1 MDGQSARYIVADET
15 ASWAVRGTAVPS
27 GDWAPMPAFWAE
39 FEALLARIAGRI
51 DRVLDPRYGFVP
63 DTFKSLRA
71 LNE

>member
-15 ASWAVRGTAVPS
+15 ASWAVRGTAAREA
-27 GDWAPMPAFWAE
+27 DWAPMPVFWAE
-39 FEALLARIAGRI
+39 FEVLLARIAGYF